1 MLVLSPQ
8 CFLKDA
14 YTFLVQAIPSVI
26 IGRTNRTRRQ
36 TETFIEETQKQ
47 KLDPRIKNVWRV
59 SDTIALT
66 LIFLCVFAV
75 GGIALLVDEST
86 SWWAGPYCLISFIC
100 FVALLILFWVVIT
113 PLRYIRWSYAL
124 SKEFLDIMR
133 GIIVRKHTVVPFIRV
148 QNTDTRQGPLLRMM
162 GLASVTIST
171 AAGSM
176 EIPGLPAAEA
186 ETLRDQAAEFARL
199 AKEDV

>member
-1 MLVLSPQ
+1 MLSPQ

-14 YTFLVQAIPSVI
+14 YTFLVQAIPAVI

-36 TETFIEETQKQ
+36 TEIFTEETQKQ

-86 SWWAGPYCLISFIC
+86 SWWAGPYCLISFVC

>member
-1 MLVLSPQ
+1 MLSPQ

-14 YTFLVQAIPSVI
+14 YTFLVQAIPAVI
-26 IGRTNRTRRQ
+26 IGRTNRTRKR
-36 TETFIEETQKQ
+36 
-47 KLDPRIKNVWRV
+47 
-59 SDTIALT
+59 
-66 LIFLCVFAV
+66 
-75 GGIALLVDEST
+75 
-86 SWWAGPYCLISFIC
+86 
-100 FVALLILFWVVIT
+100 FVI
-113 PLRYIRWSYAL
+113 
-124 SKEFLDIMR
+124 
-133 GIIVRKHTVVPFIRV
+133 PFIRV

>member
-1 MLVLSPQ
+1 MLSPQ

-14 YTFLVQAIPSVI
+14 YTFLVQAIPAVI
-26 IGRTNRTRRQ
+26 IGRANRTRRQ

>member
-1 MLVLSPQ
+1 MEAAQ
-8 CFLKDA
+8 
-14 YTFLVQAIPSVI
+14 
-26 IGRTNRTRRQ
+26 G
-36 TETFIEETQKQ
+36 Q
-47 KLDPRIKNVWRV
+47 KLDPRIKNVWRI
-59 SDTIALT
+59 SDTIAIT
-66 LIFLCVFAV
+66 LIFLCVIAV

-86 SWWAGPYCLISFIC
+86 AWWAEPYCLITVI
-100 FVALLILFWVVIT
+100 VYGALLVIFWFAVT
-113 PLRYIRWSYAL
+113 PLRYIRWRYAL
-124 SKEFLDIMR
+124 SKDFLDIVR
-133 GIIVRKHTVVPFIRV
+133 GIIVHKHTVVPFIRV